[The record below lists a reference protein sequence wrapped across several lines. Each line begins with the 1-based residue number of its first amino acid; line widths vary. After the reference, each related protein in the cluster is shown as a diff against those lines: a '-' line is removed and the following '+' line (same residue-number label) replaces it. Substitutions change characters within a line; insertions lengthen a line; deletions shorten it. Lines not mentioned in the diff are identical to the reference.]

1 MLNEDGV
8 AGQVAMDDWRVT
20 GVEVA
25 GYSERTVVRKQSQ
38 IEARIP
44 PLIPSLDQ
52 KKTGMQRVHAKDSRE
67 VQFCDGHQYLG

>member
-44 PLIPSLDQ
+44 PLISSLDCI
-52 KKTGMQRVHAKDSRE
+52 RRE
-67 VQFCDGHQYLG
+67 QECKGYMPRIAGRYNSLMAISI

>member
-1 MLNEDGV
+1 
-8 AGQVAMDDWRVT
+8 MDDWRVT

-44 PLIPSLDQ
+44 PLILSLDCIRREQ
-52 KKTGMQRVHAKDSRE
+52 ECTGYVPRTAGSYSSVMDISI
-67 VQFCDGHQYLG
+67 